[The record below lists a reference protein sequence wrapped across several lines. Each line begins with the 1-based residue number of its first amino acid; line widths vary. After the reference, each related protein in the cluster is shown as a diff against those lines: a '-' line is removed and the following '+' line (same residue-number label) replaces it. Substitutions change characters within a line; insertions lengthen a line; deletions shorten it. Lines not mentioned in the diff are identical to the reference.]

1 MALTF
6 AAKRGVDVELIL
18 PHVPDKKFAFALAKG
33 HYRELLDA
41 GVKIYEYTPGFVHAK
56 VFVSDDCKAVVG
68 TINLDY
74 RSLYLH
80 FENAVYLYDCP
91 CIADIVADFDATR
104 AQSQIVTHFRAAQAG
119 SAAHVNGSLKKG
131 EPVMSKCYLLFAEG
145 LEECEG
151 LITLDILRR
160 AGLETYTVSVEDAHT
175 VVGAH
180 GVPVTCDRTLPELL
194 AAPPEL
200 VVLPGGMPGTT
211 NLAKSPAVETLVRR
225 TLEHGGR
232 AAAICAA
239 PSVLAQYGLLAGRR
253 ATCYPGFEDR
263 CAGAQMVDADVV
275 TDGQITTGRALGA
288 AIPFALELVRLL
300 TDEQTAA
307 RTAEEIVYRA

>member
-1 MALTF
+1 
-6 AAKRGVDVELIL
+6 
-18 PHVPDKKFAFALAKG
+18 
-33 HYRELLDA
+33 
-41 GVKIYEYTPGFVHAK
+41 
-56 VFVSDDCKAVVG
+56 
-68 TINLDY
+68 
-74 RSLYLH
+74 
-80 FENAVYLYDCP
+80 
-91 CIADIVADFDATR
+91 
-104 AQSQIVTHFRAAQAG
+104 
-119 SAAHVNGSLKKG
+119 
-131 EPVMSKCYLLFAEG
+131 MSKCYLLFAEG

-253 ATCYPGFEDR
+253 ATCYPGFEDK
-263 CAGAQMVDADVV
+263 CPGAQMVDADVV
-275 TDGQITTGRALGA
+275 TDGRSRPAAPSALRSRSRSSSCVCSPMSRPPHARRRRSSTARDVRAVCDG
-288 AIPFALELVRLL
+288 
-300 TDEQTAA
+300 
-307 RTAEEIVYRA
+307 

>member
-1 MALTF
+1 
-6 AAKRGVDVELIL
+6 
-18 PHVPDKKFAFALAKG
+18 
-33 HYRELLDA
+33 
-41 GVKIYEYTPGFVHAK
+41 
-56 VFVSDDCKAVVG
+56 
-68 TINLDY
+68 
-74 RSLYLH
+74 
-80 FENAVYLYDCP
+80 
-91 CIADIVADFDATR
+91 
-104 AQSQIVTHFRAAQAG
+104 
-119 SAAHVNGSLKKG
+119 
-131 EPVMSKCYLLFAEG
+131 MSKCYLLFAEG

-211 NLAKSPAVETLVRR
+211 NLAKSP
-225 TLEHGGR
+225 
-232 AAAICAA
+232 
-239 PSVLAQYGLLAGRR
+239 SVLAQYGLLAGRR

-263 CAGAQMVDADVV
+263 CTGAQMVDADVV

-307 RTAEEIVYRA
+307 RTAEEIVYRT

>member
-1 MALTF
+1 
-6 AAKRGVDVELIL
+6 
-18 PHVPDKKFAFALAKG
+18 
-33 HYRELLDA
+33 
-41 GVKIYEYTPGFVHAK
+41 
-56 VFVSDDCKAVVG
+56 
-68 TINLDY
+68 
-74 RSLYLH
+74 
-80 FENAVYLYDCP
+80 
-91 CIADIVADFDATR
+91 
-104 AQSQIVTHFRAAQAG
+104 
-119 SAAHVNGSLKKG
+119 
-131 EPVMSKCYLLFAEG
+131 MSKCYLLFAEG

-160 AGLETYTVSVEDAHT
+160 AGLETYTVSVQDAHT

-180 GVPVTCDRTLPELL
+180 GVPITCDRTLPELL

-211 NLAKSPAVETLVRR
+211 NLAKSPAVEALVRR

-253 ATCYPGFEDR
+253 ATCYPGFESK
-263 CAGAQMVDADVV
+263 CTGAHMVDADVV
-275 TDGQITTGRALGA
+275 TDGPITTGRALGA

-300 TDEQTAA
+300 TDEQAAA
-307 RTAEEIVYRA
+307 RPAEEIVWRHDG

>member
-1 MALTF
+1 
-6 AAKRGVDVELIL
+6 
-18 PHVPDKKFAFALAKG
+18 
-33 HYRELLDA
+33 
-41 GVKIYEYTPGFVHAK
+41 
-56 VFVSDDCKAVVG
+56 
-68 TINLDY
+68 
-74 RSLYLH
+74 
-80 FENAVYLYDCP
+80 
-91 CIADIVADFDATR
+91 
-104 AQSQIVTHFRAAQAG
+104 
-119 SAAHVNGSLKKG
+119 
-131 EPVMSKCYLLFAEG
+131 MSKCYLLFAEG

-232 AAAICAA
+232 EK
-239 PSVLAQYGLLAGRR
+239 GRR
-253 ATCYPGFEDR
+253 HLRRADG
-263 CAGAQMVDADVV
+263 AG
-275 TDGQITTGRALGA
+275 GA
-288 AIPFALELVRLL
+288 WPAGGPPRHLLPRL
-300 TDEQTAA
+300 
-307 RTAEEIVYRA
+307 

>member
-1 MALTF
+1 
-6 AAKRGVDVELIL
+6 
-18 PHVPDKKFAFALAKG
+18 
-33 HYRELLDA
+33 
-41 GVKIYEYTPGFVHAK
+41 
-56 VFVSDDCKAVVG
+56 
-68 TINLDY
+68 
-74 RSLYLH
+74 
-80 FENAVYLYDCP
+80 
-91 CIADIVADFDATR
+91 
-104 AQSQIVTHFRAAQAG
+104 
-119 SAAHVNGSLKKG
+119 
-131 EPVMSKCYLLFAEG
+131 MSKCYLLFAEG

-160 AGLETYTVSVEDAHT
+160 AGLETYTVSVEDVHT

-253 ATCYPGFEDR
+253 ATCYPGFEGR
-263 CAGAQMVDADVV
+263 CTGAQMVDADVV